1 MNSTNGSTLE
11 TLGRSAQNTAKAQR
25 DHSVSDPGQQNLGL
39 VRMNPS
45 SSMPP
50 PTDQGVV
57 VPTWYSFDL
66 THRRVQE
73 GGWTH
78 QVTARELPSSK
89 EVAGVDMRITAG
101 SFREL
106 HWHLAD
112 EWAIMLRGD
121 ARVTV
126 LSPDGAMYIDDVKE
140 GDLWVF
146 PAGTPHSIQGTGE
159 DGCEFLL
166 VFNQGS
172 FSELT
177 GPHTRNSARLEQRSV
192 TAQRIKRDA
201 HLLSPNGVALQQQ
214 AGDERIR
221 KHRAAR
227 SRRGLSRHSQ
237 DRQGGF

>member
-1 MNSTNGSTLE
+1 M
-11 TLGRSAQNTAKAQR
+11 
-25 DHSVSDPGQQNLGL
+25 
-39 VRMNPS
+39 
-45 SSMPP
+45 
-50 PTDQGVV
+50 
-57 VPTWYSFDL
+57 PTWYSFDL

-89 EVAGVDMRITAG
+89 EVAGVDMCITAG

-126 LSPDGAMYIDDVKE
+126 LSPDGSMYIDDVKE

-146 PAGTPHSIQGTGE
+146 PAGSPHSIQGTGE

-166 VFNQGS
+166 VSIRAHFPRKTPS
-172 FSELT
+172 CFRT
-177 GPHTRNSARLEQRSV
+177 G
-192 TAQRIKRDA
+192 
-201 HLLSPNGVALQQQ
+201 
-214 AGDERIR
+214 
-221 KHRAAR
+221 
-227 SRRGLSRHSQ
+227 
-237 DRQGGF
+237 